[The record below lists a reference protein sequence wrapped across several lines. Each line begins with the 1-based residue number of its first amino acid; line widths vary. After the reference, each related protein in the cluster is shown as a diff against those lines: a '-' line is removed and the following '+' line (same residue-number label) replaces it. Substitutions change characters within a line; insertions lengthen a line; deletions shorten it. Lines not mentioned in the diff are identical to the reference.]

1 MKKNWK
7 DGAFFAV
14 VLCVFAFLII
24 AICSSGC
31 ANQAEDSAKKEIKV
45 YELIDKS
52 TEVRTHR
59 YWLIENAVQTDYILV
74 WKSETGK
81 TISCEAGRNS
91 FYHYQKGKSY
101 KFLIDNRWSEKTQVA
116 AACRD

>member
-1 MKKNWK
+1 MKKNRK
-7 DGAFFAV
+7 NDVLFSVAF
-14 VLCVFAFLII
+14 CVFAFLVI
-24 AICSSGC
+24 AIGRYSY
-31 ANQAEDSAKKEIKV
+31 ANKVNNPAKTEIKV

-81 TISCEAGRNS
+81 IISCESGRNS
-91 FYHYQKGKSY
+91 FYHYQKGKRY
-101 KFLIDNRWSEKTQVA
+101 KFLINNRLSEQSQVA